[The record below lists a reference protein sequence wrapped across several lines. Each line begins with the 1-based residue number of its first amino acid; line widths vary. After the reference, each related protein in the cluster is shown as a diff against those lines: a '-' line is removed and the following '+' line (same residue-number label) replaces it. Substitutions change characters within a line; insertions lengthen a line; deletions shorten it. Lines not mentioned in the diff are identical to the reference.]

1 MARSGVVS
9 GGYTHLMIACEE
21 GDTEKAK
28 SLLGSSNINAKNQ
41 HGYTA
46 LALAIKG
53 GFTELVRLLLEAG
66 ASPNAINNVWVRQ

>member
-21 GDTEKAK
+21 GDIEKAK
-28 SLLGSSNINAKNQ
+28 NLLGTSNVNAKNQ

-53 GFTELVRLLLEAG
+53 GFTELVKILLTAG
-66 ASPNAINNVWVRQ
+66 ASPNAVNNVCIRQ